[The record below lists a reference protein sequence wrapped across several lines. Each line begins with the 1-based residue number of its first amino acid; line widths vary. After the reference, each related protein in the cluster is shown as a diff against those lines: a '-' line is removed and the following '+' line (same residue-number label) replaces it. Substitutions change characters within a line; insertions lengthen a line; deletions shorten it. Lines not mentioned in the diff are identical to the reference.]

1 MRISDWSS
9 DVCSSDLIAIVSN
22 RAGGL
27 IPLTDALERVGFNV
41 GNTRFSLLS
50 MLTLSV
56 TVVALFAGIRLANRI
71 TEHSIARVRDFD
83 PAQKLLAQKLAE
95 LAIIVGA
102 FFICIDIA
110 GIDLTEIAVFSVAA
124 VMAIGRSDERRVG
137 KECARAC
144 RTR

>member
-1 MRISDWSS
+1 MLVTNVLRGLHIPRWVSLP
-9 DVCSSDLIAIVSN
+9 VARVVLIAIVSN

-71 TEHSIARVRDFD
+71 KEHSIARVRDFD
-83 PAQKLLAQKLAE
+83 PAQKLLAQQLE
-95 LAIIVGA
+95 AIAISVDP
-102 FFICIDIA
+102 FFISMEEHRC
-110 GIDLTEIAVFSVAA
+110 
-124 VMAIGRSDERRVG
+124 G
-137 KECARAC
+137 K
-144 RTR
+144 